1 MIKQGVKV
9 SYPSGR
15 EMSIES
21 ATMMTVRTGIS
32 QCAGAIA
39 LKRMEELEWDTILV
53 SAHVGARI
61 GDGGNNPT
69 NHFWWQGKF
78 YSRTGKDKRF
88 PDFRTS
94 TGYGTVTG
102 LCGVNCRHSFGS
114 GDGENNPYADI
125 NLSSEDNIKAEER
138 AKKQRLME
146 RRIRNSKREIQNL
159 QTAIDASGD
168 DKLKFELQKMYDRKS
183 AVLRRQNKQ
192 YRDYCKENDLKE
204 YSERLRVAQWDRS
217 QAVRSA
223 KAAQRYSQA
232 NRWGNPDYDCSSLV
246 ISAWQQ
252 AGVPVKSN
260 GATYT
265 GNMYNVFRACGFTDV
280 TASCNRAT
288 GAGMQRGDVLLNV
301 KYHTAMYIGGG
312 QMVQASSTRGH
323 PQAGDQ
329 TGTEIWVCRY
339 YNYSRGWDYVLRYT
353 KGGSAGGGGTPTQ
366 PSGVSLVRWIPG

>member
-1 MIKQGVKV
+1 MTKT
-9 SYPSGR
+9 
-15 EMSIES
+15 ES
-21 ATMMTVRTGIS
+21 AV
-32 QCAGAIA
+32 QWAINIA
-39 LKRMEELEWDTILV
+39 ND
-53 SAHVGARI
+53 
-61 GDGGNNPT
+61 N
-69 NHFWWQGKF
+69 
-78 YSRTGKDKRF
+78 
-88 PDFRTS
+88 
-94 TGYGTVTG
+94 
-102 LCGVNCRHSFGS
+102 RHG
-114 GDGENNPYADI
+114 
-125 NLSSEDNIKAEER
+125 
-138 AKKQRLME
+138 
-146 RRIRNSKREIQNL
+146 
-159 QTAIDASGD
+159 
-168 DKLKFELQKMYDRKS
+168 
-183 AVLRRQNKQ
+183 
-192 YRDYCKENDLKE
+192 
-204 YSERLRVAQWDRS
+204 
-217 QAVRSA
+217 
-223 KAAQRYSQA
+223 YSQA

-323 PQAGDQ
+323 PESGDQ

-353 KGGSAGGGGTPTQ
+353 KGGSTGGGGTPTQ